1 MDVCGLGDVH
11 PPGDGKGQSEEFGGA
26 GVDTALLAVA
36 DGESRHLSHIGE
48 TRFMTFGAV
57 CPAGV
62 GVKDNDI
69 ARDWLM
75 VVTRSQG
82 SSGDGFLDV
91 LVEIDTMIAKPGM
104 QYGWCMCVCMCA
116 CVCARACVCVCGVCA
131 CVCVCAVVCV
141 CV

>member
-1 MDVCGLGDVH
+1 M
-11 PPGDGKGQSEEFGGA
+11 
-26 GVDTALLAVA
+26 LAVA
-36 DGESRHLSHIGE
+36 DGESRHRSHIGE
-48 TRFMTFGAV
+48 TRFITFGAV

-91 LVEIDTMIAKPGM
+91 LAEIDTMIAKPGM
-104 QYGWCMCVCMCA
+104 QYGWCIIVRELDCVNTG
-116 CVCARACVCVCGVCA
+116 RT
-131 CVCVCAVVCV
+131 
-141 CV
+141 